1 MAETLKKDEQED
13 ELVSL
18 DITNEEQ
25 IEESVNTEP
34 KEYQK
39 LLFADEA
46 RLKVVKA
53 KKLIQMG
60 LFYQNKLKPEEINF
74 NQLKKL
80 EYAKKYKDHILY
92 ERVSDKTLFYI
103 LPLTEESKTGNKT
116 IYAYDVVE
124 LDNVDDETYEKL
136 VNAHS
141 HEGNTILST
150 LYVCAW
156 GFTILTLI
164 ATIFS
169 IFYLVT
175 GEASSSGST
184 VNFFVAL
191 FYYNSQNLGLLATS
205 IALLVISFL
214 LKKNHDNNK

>member
-1 MAETLKKDEQED
+1 MAETLKKEEDD

-18 DITNEEQ
+18 NITNSEA

-53 KKLIQMG
+53 KKLIAMG

-80 EYAKKYKDHILY
+80 EYAKKYKDHVLY
-92 ERVSDKTLFYI
+92 ERVSDGTLFYI
-103 LPLTEESKTGNKT
+103 LPLTEESKTGSKT

-124 LDNVDDETYEKL
+124 LDNVDEATYEKL

-141 HEGNTILST
+141 HEGNKILST
-150 LYVCAW
+150 VYVCAW
-156 GFTILTLI
+156 VFTVLTLI

-191 FYYNSQNLGLLATS
+191 FYYNSQNLGLLAIS
-205 IALLVISFL
+205 ICLLVVSII

>member
-1 MAETLKKDEQED
+1 MAETLKKEEDD

-18 DITNEEQ
+18 NITNSEA
-25 IEESVNTEP
+25 IEESVNAEP

-53 KKLIQMG
+53 KKLIAMG

-80 EYAKKYKDHILY
+80 EYAKKYKDHVLY
-92 ERVSDKTLFYI
+92 ERVSDGTLFYI
-103 LPLTEESKTGNKT
+103 LPLTEESKTGSKT

-124 LDNVDDETYEKL
+124 LDNVDEATYEKL

-141 HEGNTILST
+141 HEGNKILST
-150 LYVCAW
+150 VYVCAW
-156 GFTILTLI
+156 VFTVLTLI

-191 FYYNSQNLGLLATS
+191 FYYNSQNLGLLAIS
-205 IALLVISFL
+205 VCLLVVSII

>member
-1 MAETLKKDEQED
+1 MAETLKKEEDD

-18 DITNEEQ
+18 NITNSEA
-25 IEESVNTEP
+25 IEESVNAEP

-53 KKLIQMG
+53 KKLIAMG

-80 EYAKKYKDHILY
+80 EYAKKYKDHVLY
-92 ERVSDKTLFYI
+92 ERVSDGTLFYI
-103 LPLTEESKTGNKT
+103 LPLTEESKTGSKT

-124 LDNVDDETYEKL
+124 LDNVDEATYEKL

-141 HEGNTILST
+141 HEGNKILST
-150 LYVCAW
+150 VYACAW
-156 GFTILTLI
+156 VFTVLTLI

-191 FYYNSQNLGLLATS
+191 FYYNSQNLGLLAIS
-205 IALLVISFL
+205 VCLLVVSII

>member
-1 MAETLKKDEQED
+1 MAETLKKEEDD

-18 DITNEEQ
+18 NITNSEA
-25 IEESVNTEP
+25 IEESVNAEP

-53 KKLIQMG
+53 KKLIAMG

-92 ERVSDKTLFYI
+92 ERVSDGTLFYI
-103 LPLTEESKTGNKT
+103 LPLTEESKTGSKT

-124 LDNVDDETYEKL
+124 LDNVDEATYEKL

-141 HEGNTILST
+141 HEGNKILST
-150 LYVCAW
+150 VYVCAW
-156 GFTILTLI
+156 VFTVLTLI

-191 FYYNSQNLGLLATS
+191 FYYNSQNLGLLAIS
-205 IALLVISFL
+205 ICLLVVSII

>member
-1 MAETLKKDEQED
+1 MAETLKKEKDD

-18 DITNEEQ
+18 NITNSEA
-25 IEESVNTEP
+25 IEESVNAEP

-53 KKLIQMG
+53 KKLIAMG

-74 NQLKKL
+74 NELKKL
-80 EYAKKYKDHILY
+80 EYAKKYKDHVLY
-92 ERVSDKTLFYI
+92 ERVSDGTLFYI
-103 LPLTEESKTGNKT
+103 LPLTEESKTGSKT

-124 LDNVDDETYEKL
+124 LDNVDEATYEKL

-141 HEGNTILST
+141 HEGNKILST
-150 LYVCAW
+150 VYVCAW
-156 GFTILTLI
+156 VFTVLTLI

-191 FYYNSQNLGLLATS
+191 FYYNSQNLGLLAIS
-205 IALLVISFL
+205 VCLLVVSII

>member
-1 MAETLKKDEQED
+1 MAETLKKEEDD

-18 DITNEEQ
+18 NITNSEA
-25 IEESVNTEP
+25 IEESVNAEP

-53 KKLIQMG
+53 KKLIAMG

-80 EYAKKYKDHILY
+80 EYAKKYKDHVLY
-92 ERVSDKTLFYI
+92 ERVSDGTLFYI
-103 LPLTEESKTGNKT
+103 LPLTEESKTGSKT

-124 LDNVDDETYEKL
+124 LDNVDEATYEKL

-141 HEGNTILST
+141 HEGNKILST
-150 LYVCAW
+150 VYVCAW
-156 GFTILTLI
+156 VFTVLTLI

-191 FYYNSQNLGLLATS
+191 FYYNSQNLGLLAIS
-205 IALLVISFL
+205 ICLLVVSII

>member
-1 MAETLKKDEQED
+1 MAETLKKEEDD

-18 DITNEEQ
+18 NITNSEA
-25 IEESVNTEP
+25 IEESVNAEP

-53 KKLIQMG
+53 KKLITMG

-80 EYAKKYKDHILY
+80 EYAKKYKDHVLY
-92 ERVSDKTLFYI
+92 ERVSDGTLFYI
-103 LPLTEESKTGNKT
+103 LPLTEESKTGSKT

-124 LDNVDDETYEKL
+124 LDNVDEATYEKL

-141 HEGNTILST
+141 HEGNKILST
-150 LYVCAW
+150 VYACAW
-156 GFTILTLI
+156 VFTVLTLI

-191 FYYNSQNLGLLATS
+191 FYYNSQNLGLLAIS
-205 IALLVISFL
+205 VCLLVVSII